1 MLNSFFDLRRASVF
15 ISNSV
20 SKFYIMIDFN
30 SYINGLDLSRLNE
43 YCFNH
48 GQVTQY
54 AKGDYFIKAGEE
66 SQYIGFVE
74 LGYFNYK
81 VHNSSEGKDY
91 ITGFAFEGE
100 FVGDYPNCLSG
111 KTSEVTIV
119 AGTSCKVYQLA
130 GEELCNLL
138 DSNGM
143 RDLKLAISDHL
154 FSQVYTQYLDTYR
167 MTTRER
173 YKRLLLRCPEIVQSI
188 NLKDIASYLKVTPTT
203 ISNIRREITFG
214 L

>member
-1 MLNSFFDLRRASVF
+1 MVGLNT
-15 ISNSV
+15 
-20 SKFYIMIDFN
+20 
-30 SYINGLDLSRLNE
+30 YINDLDLSALNE
-43 YCFNH
+43 YCVNH
-48 GQVTQY
+48 GRLTQY
-54 AKGDYFIKAGEE
+54 AKGDYFIKVGED
-66 SQYIGFVE
+66 SRFIGLVE
-74 LGYFNYK
+74 CGYFNYM

-91 ITGFAFEGE
+91 ITGFAFDGE
-100 FVGDYPNCLSG
+100 FVGDYPNCLSS

-119 AGTSCKVYQLA
+119 AGTSCKVLLLA
-130 GEELCNLL
+130 GEELRKLL
-138 DSNGM
+138 DSDGI
-143 RDLKLAISDHL
+143 RELRQAISDHL

>member
-1 MLNSFFDLRRASVF
+1 MVGLNT
-15 ISNSV
+15 
-20 SKFYIMIDFN
+20 
-30 SYINGLDLSRLNE
+30 YINDLDLSALKE
-43 YCFNH
+43 YCVNH
-48 GQVTQY
+48 GRSTQY
-54 AKGDYFIKAGEE
+54 AKGDYFVKEREE
-66 SQYIGFVE
+66 SRYIAYIE
-74 LGYFNYK
+74 CGYFNYK
-81 VHNSSEGKDY
+81 VHNFSEGKDY

-100 FVGDYPNCLSG
+100 FVGDYPNCLSS

-119 AGTSCKVYQLA
+119 AGTSSKVFQLT
-130 GEELCNLL
+130 GEELRKLL
-138 DSNGM
+138 DSDGM

-203 ISNIRREITFG
+203 ISNIRREITFA

>member
-1 MLNSFFDLRRASVF
+1 MISF
-15 ISNSV
+15 NT
-20 SKFYIMIDFN
+20 YIED
-30 SYINGLDLSRLNE
+30 LDLSALE
-43 YCFNH
+43 SYCVIH
-48 GQVTQY
+48 GQLKQY
-54 AKGDYFIKAGEE
+54 AKGDYYIKEGEE
-66 SQYIGFVE
+66 SRYIGLVE
-74 LGYFNYK
+74 CGYFNYK
-81 VHNSSEGKDY
+81 VHNSSEQKDY

-100 FVGDYPNCLSG
+100 FVGDYPNCLSC
-111 KTSEVTIV
+111 KTSEVAIV
-119 AGTSCKVYQLA
+119 AGTSCKVYMLE
-130 GEELCNLL
+130 GGELCKLL
-138 DSNGM
+138 DSDDM
-143 RDLKLAISDHL
+143 RNLKQTIFEHL

>member
-1 MLNSFFDLRRASVF
+1 MVG
-15 ISNSV
+15 I
-20 SKFYIMIDFN
+20 N
-30 SYINGLDLSRLNE
+30 SYINGLDLSALKE
-43 YCFNH
+43 YCVNH
-48 GQVTQY
+48 GRLTQY
-54 AKGDYFIKAGEE
+54 AKGDYFVKEGEE
-66 SQYIGFVE
+66 SRYIAYIGFVE
-74 LGYFNYK
+74 LGYFNYM
-81 VHNSSEGKDY
+81 VHNSSEQKDY

-130 GEELCNLL
+130 GEELRKLL
-138 DSNGM
+138 DSDGI
-143 RDLKLAISDHL
+143 RELRQAISDHL

-173 YKRLLLRCPEIVQSI
+173 YKRLLLRCPKIVQSI

>member
-1 MLNSFFDLRRASVF
+1 MS
-15 ISNSV
+15 
-20 SKFYIMIDFN
+20 DFN
-30 SYINGLDLSRLNE
+30 SYINGLDLSKLKA
-43 YCFNH
+43 YFVNH
-48 GQVTQY
+48 GQLTQY
-54 AKGDYFIKAGEE
+54 AKGDYLVKAGEE
-66 SQYIGFVE
+66 SHYIAYVE
-74 LGYFNYK
+74 CGYFNCK
-81 VHNSSEGKDY
+81 VHNFSEGKDY

-111 KTSEVTIV
+111 KMSDVGIV

-130 GEELCNLL
+130 GEELCKLL
-138 DSNGM
+138 DSDNM
-143 RDLKLAISDHL
+143 RNLKLAISDHL

-167 MTTRER
+167 MTIRER
-173 YKRLLLRCPEIVQSI
+173 YKCLLLCCPEIVQSI

>member
-1 MLNSFFDLRRASVF
+1 MVGLNT
-15 ISNSV
+15 
-20 SKFYIMIDFN
+20 
-30 SYINGLDLSRLNE
+30 YINDLDLSALKE
-43 YCFNH
+43 YCVNH
-48 GQVTQY
+48 GRSTQY
-54 AKGDYFIKAGEE
+54 AKGDYFVKEGEE
-66 SQYIGFVE
+66 SRYIAYIE
-74 LGYFNYK
+74 CGYFNYK

-111 KTSEVTIV
+111 KTSDVTII
-119 AGTSCKVYQLA
+119 AGTSSKVFQLTGEDLCK
-130 GEELCNLL
+130 LL
-138 DSNGM
+138 DSDCM
-143 RDLKLAISDHL
+143 RGLKQAISDNL
-154 FSQVYTQYLDTYR
+154 FSQVYTQFLDTYR

>member
-1 MLNSFFDLRRASVF
+1 MQQIVVD
-15 ISNSV
+15 
-20 SKFYIMIDFN
+20 MIGFN
-30 SYINGLDLSRLNE
+30 SYIDGLDLSELKAYFVN
-43 YCFNH
+43 Y
-48 GQVTQY
+48 GQLTKY
-54 AKGDYFIKAGEE
+54 AKGDYLIKAGEE
-66 SQYIGFVE
+66 SRYIAYIE
-74 LGYFNYK
+74 CGYFNYK

-111 KTSEVTIV
+111 KISEVTIV

-138 DSNGM
+138 DSDGM
-143 RDLKLAISDHL
+143 RDLKLAISDNL

>member
-1 MLNSFFDLRRASVF
+1 MTG
-15 ISNSV
+15 
-20 SKFYIMIDFN
+20 FN
-30 SYINGLDLSRLNE
+30 SYINGLDLSALKAYCIHHGRLM
-43 YCFNH
+43 
-48 GQVTQY
+48 QY

-66 SQYIGFVE
+66 SRYIGFVE
-74 LGYFNYK
+74 RGYFNYK
-81 VHNSSEGKDY
+81 VINPSEGKEY

-111 KTSEVTIV
+111 NTSEVTIV
-119 AGTSCKVYQLA
+119 AGTSCKVFHLA
-130 GEELCNLL
+130 GEELRKLL
-138 DSNGM
+138 NSDSMGS
-143 RDLKLAISDHL
+143 LKQDISDHL

-203 ISNIRREITFG
+203 ISNIRRKITFG
-214 L
+214 Q

>member
-1 MLNSFFDLRRASVF
+1 MLTHECKGNASYKHLSIKQENIDL
-15 ISNSV
+15 
-20 SKFYIMIDFN
+20 Y
-30 SYINGLDLSRLNE
+30 
-43 YCFNH
+43 
-48 GQVTQY
+48 
-54 AKGDYFIKAGEE
+54 
-66 SQYIGFVE
+66 
-74 LGYFNYK
+74 YK
-81 VHNSSEGKDY
+81 NKPRIFATVPKDY

-111 KTSEVTIV
+111 KTSEVAIV
-119 AGTSCKVYQLA
+119 AGTSCKVYMLE
-130 GEELCNLL
+130 GGELCKLL
-138 DSNGM
+138 DSDDM
-143 RDLKLAISDHL
+143 RNLKQTIFEHL

-214 L
+214 Q

>member
-1 MLNSFFDLRRASVF
+1 MIGFNT
-15 ISNSV
+15 
-20 SKFYIMIDFN
+20 YIE
-30 SYINGLDLSRLNE
+30 GLDLSELKT
-43 YCFNH
+43 YFVNH
-48 GQVTQY
+48 GRSTQY
-54 AKGDYFIKAGEE
+54 AKGDYFVKEGEE
-66 SQYIGFVE
+66 SRFIAYIE
-74 LGYFNYK
+74 CGYFNYK

-138 DSNGM
+138 DSDGM

>member
-1 MLNSFFDLRRASVF
+1 
-15 ISNSV
+15 
-20 SKFYIMIDFN
+20 MIDFN

-54 AKGDYFIKAGEE
+54 AKGDYFIKACEE

-74 LGYFNYK
+74 LGYFNYM
-81 VHNSSEGKDY
+81 VHNSSEQKDY

-111 KTSEVTIV
+111 KTSEVAIV

-130 GEELCNLL
+130 GEELCKLL
-138 DSNGM
+138 DSDGM
-143 RDLKLAISDHL
+143 RELKQTISDHL

-173 YKRLLLRCPEIVQSI
+173 YKRLLLRCPEIEQSI

-203 ISNIRREITFG
+203 ISNIRREITFS

>member
-1 MLNSFFDLRRASVF
+1 MV
-15 ISNSV
+15 
-20 SKFYIMIDFN
+20 DFN
-30 SYINGLDLSRLNE
+30 SYINGLDLSRLTE
-43 YCFNH
+43 YCINH
-48 GQVTQY
+48 GQLKQY
-54 AKGDYFIKAGEE
+54 AKGDYFVKEDE
-66 SQYIGFVE
+66 KSRYIAYIE
-74 LGYFNYK
+74 CGYFNYK

-119 AGTSCKVYQLA
+119 AGTSCKIYQLT
-130 GEELCNLL
+130 GEELCRQL
-138 DSNGM
+138 DSDGM
-143 RDLKLAISDHL
+143 RDLKLAISDNL

>member
-1 MLNSFFDLRRASVF
+1 MISF
-15 ISNSV
+15 NT
-20 SKFYIMIDFN
+20 YTE
-30 SYINGLDLSRLNE
+30 GLDLSELKAYFVNR
-43 YCFNH
+43 
-48 GQVTQY
+48 GQLAQY
-54 AKGDYFIKAGEE
+54 AKGDYFIKAGEV
-66 SQYIGFVE
+66 SRYIAYVE
-74 LGYFNYK
+74 CGYFNYK
-81 VHNSSEGKDY
+81 VNNFSEGKDF

-111 KTSEVTIV
+111 ETSEVAIV
-119 AGTSCKVYQLA
+119 AGTTCKVYQLA
-130 GEELCNLL
+130 GEELCKLL
-138 DSNGM
+138 DSDDM
-143 RDLKLAISDHL
+143 RDLKQAISDHL

>member
-1 MLNSFFDLRRASVF
+1 MIEEGISVF

-20 SKFYIMIDFN
+20 SIFYIMIGFN
-30 SYINGLDLSRLNE
+30 SYINGLDLSALNE
-43 YCFNH
+43 YCINH
-48 GQVTQY
+48 GRLTQY
-54 AKGDYFIKAGEE
+54 AKGDYFVKVGEK
-66 SQYIGFVE
+66 SRYIAYVE
-74 LGYFNYK
+74 CGYFNYK
-81 VHNSSEGKDY
+81 VHNFSEGKEY

-130 GEELCNLL
+130 GEGLCKLL
-138 DSNGM
+138 DSDDM

-203 ISNIRREITFG
+203 ISNIRREMTFG